1 LRSAHK
7 LDRNKPTADIIAAFT
22 RLVTT
27 MRTSNPRMKI
37 IVAQIIPLGIGN
49 YNAKVQDLNK
59 AIMPWAQ
66 GLNQTQSPIW
76 VVDQYT
82 GYSGSAD
89 NRDGIHPNDGGDA
102 KMVAVWYPA
111 VVRAF
116 EAVRGER
123 TQMVGRGFVG

>member
-66 GLNQTQSPIW
+66 GSIRRSLR
-76 VVDQYT
+76 
-82 GYSGSAD
+82 SG
-89 NRDGIHPNDGGDA
+89 
-102 KMVAVWYPA
+102 
-111 VVRAF
+111 
-116 EAVRGER
+116 
-123 TQMVGRGFVG
+123 